1 MLNLVTLV
9 VMSFRFKTLSL
20 VKSCVDLF
28 CIYLHIYI
36 LWSSPCIVP
45 CLSCLWFCHIPTLGN
60 VYVCGAVS
68 KIYFNCFR
76 VVETL
81 NRMSYPVP
89 GGYSG
94 QVRRMYHFLWTKLQV
109 QNSSTILLTPSLC
122 RPIVFLLPRD
132 CPPFPSPF
140 FPYVKQISSVS
151 VFLLFCGPN
160 IFLLSLLSIFSPTQ
174 AKRFHSQNIS
184 LLRFFLWRL
193 KLCFKSSK
201 LERNIKLNVHSI
213 GIVMLLINFN

>member
-9 VMSFRFKTLSL
+9 VMSFRLKTLSL

-36 LWSSPCIVP
+36 LWSSPCLVP
-45 CLSCLWFCHIPTLGN
+45 CLSRLWFCHIPTLGN

-160 IFLLSLLSIFSPTQ
+160 IFLLSQHFFSYTGQKIPFSKYFPSPFSP
-174 AKRFHSQNIS
+174 
-184 LLRFFLWRL
+184 L
-193 KLCFKSSK
+193 KTKIVFQKFKT
-201 LERNIKLNVHSI
+201 LEKHKAECA
-213 GIVMLLINFN
+213 